1 MKTSYNSLEYLSL
14 YRRIIS
20 LSSLEYTK
28 ISYKSAYEG
37 RSDTHGCGREWVEHN
52 LGPKFQRQE
61 FVYEKR
67 ITERTSLR

>member
-37 RSDTHGCGREWVEHN
+37 RSDTHGCGRE
-52 LGPKFQRQE
+52 
-61 FVYEKR
+61 
-67 ITERTSLR
+67 